1 MKQLMLIIVAIFIAG
16 TSFSQEKTSKFET
29 VVIQTSAQCG
39 DCKERIEEGLN
50 YMKGVSFAELDL
62 ESKKVTVKF
71 NTSKVSL
78 DEVKKKI
85 NTIGYDAD
93 DYKADSEAVLKLPA
107 CCQPGGMEK
116 NK

>member
-1 MKQLMLIIVAIFIAG
+1 MKQLLLIIVAIFIAG

-39 DCKERIEEGLN
+39 DCKERIEGGLN